1 MSIFRGVCRF
11 GPVAVLLALPWGGL
25 AQAAQVDIGPE
36 LSRMAEQHGFAITGA
51 EHVVEAVGRAEG
63 EDPYRRLRLLL
74 ERFDHI
80 ILQADNGGIER
91 VIILG
96 RATPGAAIP
105 KTVIAGG
112 EAGDSAEGNGGA
124 EGAVIELGTIRNGGQ
139 HSVRVTLEGAE
150 GSRIERLLLI
160 DTGADTLVL
169 PESLISALGIDEESL
184 GSREVQTANG
194 RAQARVG
201 SLAGLW
207 LGEQRIPDVEVAFLG
222 DDGLG
227 STGLLGMN
235 VLGRYQMTIDD
246 ESNKLTLTTR

>member
-1 MSIFRGVCRF
+1 MTIRRDIRRF
-11 GPVAVLLALPWGGL
+11 GLAMLPLLLPWGAAVQG
-25 AQAAQVDIGPE
+25 AQVDIGPE
-36 LSRMAEQHGFAITGA
+36 LSRLAEQQGFTVTGA
-51 EHVVEAVGRAEG
+51 EHVAEAVGRAEG
-63 EDPYRRLRLLL
+63 DEPVSRLRLLL

-80 ILQADNGGIER
+80 IVQADGGGIER

-96 RATPGAAIP
+96 RATPGAVIP
-105 KTVIAGG
+105 KTAVGSDSGAGDNAEGG
-112 EAGDSAEGNGGA
+112 ES
-124 EGAVIELGTIRNGGQ
+124 GAVIELGTIRNGGQ

-150 GSRIERLLLI
+150 GSRIERVLLI

-201 SLAGLW
+201 SLSGLW
-207 LGEQRIPDVEVAFLG
+207 LGEQRIPDVDVAFLG

-246 ESNKLTLTTR
+246 ETNKLTLTKR

>member
-11 GPVAVLLALPWGGL
+11 GMVAALLALPWAAL
-25 AQAAQVDIGPE
+25 VQAAQVDIGPE

-80 ILQADNGGIER
+80 IVQADNGGIER

-105 KTVIAGG
+105 KTVIAGDAGG
-112 EAGDSAEGNGGA
+112 EDGGAEGA

-139 HSVRVTLEGAE
+139 HSVRVALEGVE

-169 PESLISALGIDEESL
+169 PESLISALGIDEDSL